1 MNNTFPKDILHLILD
16 FSGAIKWRHGKY
28 MNQIP
33 KSDERYQLLKT
44 IPPKTEHS
52 FSQFILMNDGR
63 VLKFILYHVIVCLD
77 KKNQFNFQIMRSTNE
92 EIDLDEFPI
101 CFVREENNFF
111 YQDCIRGCFVY
122 NLSTNIYSVKKVH
135 IVGA

>member
-1 MNNTFPKDILHLILD
+1 MNNSFPKDILHLILD

-33 KSDERYQLLKT
+33 KSDERYEIMKT
-44 IPPKTEHS
+44 IPLKKEHS

-63 VLKFILYHVIVCLD
+63 VVKYILYHVIVRLD
-77 KKNQFNFQIMRSTNE
+77 RKTQFNFQIMSSTNE

-122 NLSTNIYSVKKVH
+122 NLSKNMNSMKKNHLV
-135 IVGA
+135 IS